1 MQTFIVI
8 FVVLFAAAVIRI
20 NIQTNYDVNYED
32 HALRPLADKDMP
44 KDANFIASTT
54 RNRDFIYAIGP
65 LGSKKYCY
73 LEDDRFHIVLDD
85 WTKKMSFDKF
95 DAHIVPNP
103 RGSRPILLNKIVT
116 KTVSLFG
123 LRIRKSTT
131 TDKFILSPN
140 VAFSEGDAYTV
151 AVNLS
156 YLDFTHSHF
165 KSRLDAAEHEETPG
179 DVVYYR
185 VIRRTHTPS
194 ESYLD
199 RGIFITTVCEV
210 NSENGIEGEYDNAI
224 FVYSEE
230 MYKACRAGDVIFMS
244 SDGNW
249 HF

>member
-8 FVVLFAAAVIRI
+8 FVVLIVAAIIWI
-20 NIQTNYDVNYED
+20 NIQTNYDIDYEG
-32 HALRPLADKDMP
+32 HALRPVADEDIP
-44 KDANFIASTT
+44 KSANLIASTT
-54 RNRDFIYAIGP
+54 RKRDFIYALGP
-65 LGSKKYCY
+65 LKSEKYCY

-85 WTKKMSFDKF
+85 STKMSFDRF

-103 RGSRPILLNKIVT
+103 RGSRPKLLNETVT

-131 TDKFILSPN
+131 TDKIILSPN
-140 VAFSEGDAYTV
+140 VAFSKGSAYMV

-156 YLDFTHSHF
+156 HFDFTNGYF
-165 KSRLDAAEHEETPG
+165 KSRLDAPEHEETPG

-194 ESYLD
+194 KSYLD

-210 NSENGIEGEYDNAI
+210 NSENGIEGEYDNAV

>member
-8 FVVLFAAAVIRI
+8 FVVLIVAAIIWI
-20 NIQTNYDVNYED
+20 NIQTNYDVDYEG
-32 HALRPLADKDMP
+32 HALRPVADEDIP
-44 KDANFIASTT
+44 KSANLIASTT
-54 RNRDFIYAIGP
+54 RKRDFIYALGP
-65 LGSKKYCY
+65 LKSEKYCY

-85 WTKKMSFDKF
+85 STKMSFDRF

-103 RGSRPILLNKIVT
+103 RGSRPKLLNETVT

-123 LRIRKSTT
+123 LTIRKSTA
-131 TDKFILSPN
+131 TDKIILSPN
-140 VAFSEGDAYTV
+140 VAFSGGDGYMV
-151 AVNLS
+151 AINLS
-156 YLDFTHSHF
+156 HFDFVHSYF
-165 KSRLDAAEHEETPG
+165 KSKLNASEHEEALD

-185 VIRRTHTPS
+185 VIRRTHTPG

-199 RGIFITTVCEV
+199 RGISMTTVCEV

-224 FVYSEE
+224 FIYSEE
-230 MYKACRAGDVIFMS
+230 MYKACRPGDVIFLS